1 MGFLTKMASWIHRGR
16 MSYGDMAYKK
26 AVAVSEDVIQRM
38 REASNSNDPA
48 RAVMADLWH
57 QRHNVPFMATVVEA
71 IEEMKSPVRQSPYDR

>member
-16 MSYGDMAYKK
+16 MSYGDMAYQK

-57 QRHNVPFMATVVEA
+57 QRHNVPFMVTIVEA
-71 IEEMKSPVRQSPYDR
+71 IEEMKSPVRQSPYDL